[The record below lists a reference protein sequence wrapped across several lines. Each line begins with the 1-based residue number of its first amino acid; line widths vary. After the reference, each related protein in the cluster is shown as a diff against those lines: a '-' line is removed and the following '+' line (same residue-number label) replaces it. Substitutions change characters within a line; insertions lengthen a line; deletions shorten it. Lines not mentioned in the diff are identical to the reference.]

1 MTILLLQ
8 TKRSLSR
15 NIDTF
20 VTERLENSETNQ
32 EDKLT
37 SSPANGELARRAEK
51 GTPDR
56 GQCEPRHE
64 GRGRRTGEGLVGG
77 QDKAAGVPLEGARLV
92 LESLALSQSVQVVR
106 EAGPPAHHQD
116 LPTGLRRN

>member
-8 TKRSLSR
+8 AKRSLSR
-15 NIDTF
+15 NIDMF
-20 VTERLENSETNQ
+20 VTERLENSEKNQ
-32 EDKLT
+32 EGKLT

-56 GQCEPRHE
+56 GQCEPRCE
-64 GRGRRTGEGLVGG
+64 GRSHRTGEGLAGG
-77 QDKAAGVPLEGARLV
+77 QDKATGVTLEGDQLV
-92 LESLALSQSVQVVR
+92 LESLALSQSIQVVR

>member
-8 TKRSLSR
+8 AKRSLSR
-15 NIDTF
+15 NIDMF
-20 VTERLENSETNQ
+20 VTEHLENSEKNQ
-32 EDKLT
+32 EGKLT

-56 GQCEPRHE
+56 GQCEPRCE
-64 GRGRRTGEGLVGG
+64 GRSRRTGEGLAGG
-77 QDKAAGVPLEGARLV
+77 QDKATGVTLEGDQLV
-92 LESLALSQSVQVVR
+92 LESLALSQSIQVVR